1 MSQTDRR
8 YDGVPHSEAKRLPV
22 EPPKS
27 KLDPRKPKG
36 GKKPDEYLINLWT
49 LTPNDFYGK
58 WSWWWLA
65 PSKDKRKWHFI
76 PHAGHA
82 FGGWSIRS
90 AVEHV
95 QRRMKADIRKS
106 RSLGIYWLEAQ
117 GIKKQ
122 LSPEFSNF
130 QCFVYWMLYR
140 GLEKGWIYVEGFKDR
155 EGKTHRRFG
164 KK

>member
-8 YDGVPHSEAKRLPV
+8 WDGIPHSEAKRMPV

-27 KLDPRKPKG
+27 KLQPRKKG
-36 GKKPDEYLINLWT
+36 SKKLDEYIISAYS
-49 LTPNDFYGK
+49 LTPEEFYGGG
-58 WSWWWLA
+58 WWWWGRN
-65 PSKDKRKWHFI
+65 KRVLHFI
-76 PHAGHA
+76 PHAGHE

-122 LSPEFSNF
+122 LSPEFSSF
-130 QCFVYWMLYR
+130 QCFVWWVIYL
-140 GLEKGWIYVEGFKDR
+140 GLSKGWLYVEGFKDR
-155 EGKTHRRFG
+155 DGNTHRKLGHR
-164 KK
+164 